1 MKALILN
8 SGEGKRLRPLTRYT
22 PKALL
27 KIGEKTLLGYQINSL
42 IETGVHDLIITTGPF
57 ENKIKEFVYRTYPN
71 VNVVY
76 VKNPKYRTT
85 NYIYSMWLTK
95 ERIDDDIILLHGDLF
110 FDKRL
115 LKKLIDAKYSNC
127 VFVNKM
133 IEPPD
138 KDFKAVIRDNRVI
151 KIGVGFYGIDVYFL
165 APMYKF
171 SRLDFLYWLEEIENF
186 IRKGKMDIYA
196 ETVFNEISDRIV
208 LHSLYFDNE
217 VCLEIDT
224 KEDLKLARNLI
235 KNKAIINID

>member
-1 MKALILN
+1 MKAIILN

-27 KIGEKTLLGYQINSL
+27 KIREKPLLGYQIDSL
-42 IETGVHDLIITTGPF
+42 IESGILDLIITTGPF
-57 ENKIKEFVYRTYPN
+57 ENKIKKFVYRKYPN

-95 ERIDDDIILLHGDLF
+95 ECIDDNIVLLHGDLF

-127 VFVNKM
+127 VLVNNM
-133 IEPPD
+133 VEPPD

-151 KIGVGFYGIDVYFL
+151 KIGVEFSGRDVFFL

-171 SRLDFLYWLEEIENF
+171 SMPDFIYWLDEVGKF
-186 IRKGKMDIYA
+186 MKKGKVKIYA

-208 LHSLYFDNE
+208 LHPLYFDKE
-217 VCLEIDT
+217 ICLEIDT
-224 KEDLKLARNLI
+224 KEDLKLARNLV
-235 KNKAIINID
+235 KN